1 MTITA
6 ALVLY
11 SVLWFLTFL
20 MVIPVRL
27 KTQGDMGEVV
37 PGTHA
42 SSPERHDLKK
52 KAWITTALASVM
64 WGIIATIILTGAI
77 TIADIEAFTD
87 MFRPAQ

>member
-27 KTQGDMGEVV
+27 KTQDDIGEVV

>member
-20 MVIPVRL
+20 VIIPIRL

-42 SSPERHDLKK
+42 SSPEHHNLKK
-52 KAWITTALASVM
+52 KAWITTGVAAALWAV
-64 WGIIATIILTGAI
+64 IATIILTGAI
-77 TIADIEAFTD
+77 TIADIEWFTGSYI
-87 MFRPAQ
+87 PAG

>member
-52 KAWITTALASVM
+52 KAWITTALAAAM
-64 WGIIATIILTGAI
+64 WAIIATIILTGAI
-77 TIADIEAFTD
+77 TIADIEAFTGS
-87 MFRPAQ
+87 FSGSN